1 MAITKINTKLIAN
14 NTIALTNI
22 ADNAIDATKIAS
34 NNILARHIPNA
45 TDMTLGGLTVDTTT
59 LVVDATN
66 NRVGIGT
73 ASPGDELHLYANNP
87 AIRLEDSDGGYGRV
101 LGVNGNIYY
110 QADEGNG
117 ESSSFHRWDIDGTD
131 NVMRLDAT
139 GLGLGTTGPTD
150 IIHISTSSDS
160 VGRFESTDATAYI
173 RINDT
178 DDSLYVTTAGQK
190 GSFGGN
196 ASVHKN
202 NINIDLTN
210 GNTSIGTTVTT
221 NGKLSVYNTES
232 DTVSPALYLSQYNAA
247 QDDRNTFSVSCDG
260 PNNLAIFNS
269 SGTNS
274 GGYAWQAGG
283 TERMRMSAA
292 GRLVIGHNAS
302 ISNGVAS
309 KLQIYNAGNEGS
321 LSLGRWGAVTSPPYL
336 TFMKSRGANVGDN
349 TILNDN
355 DIIGEIRWR
364 AADGVNFNA
373 EAAAIHCRVDGTP
386 GADDMPGELHFQT
399 TADGADSATSKMIIK
414 PNGNVGI
421 GTSDA
426 QTLLELSA
434 HNAAGQNTLRFT
446 DEDTGIVADQTIG
459 KIEFYTKDGTGDG
472 ASVRSYIL
480 SAAEDTSPSTYL
492 SFAVNE
498 GGVGTATTERMRL
511 NSHGGLTVGGAGDSA
526 GSWFGTDSG
535 VYIDQENANY
545 GLIIR
550 SASAD
555 AGIGFAEGGSGRFYL
570 KSIDGADGL
579 RFIDGNNSDEHMRID
594 ENGRVGINEN
604 DPQSTLDVDGT
615 IVHGN
620 IRNESAA
627 TNTYTDGNA
636 LHGGVIE
643 FTTTISGSGEKNCVI
658 TWAKG
663 TWSAFSYEFTFS
675 AASWARKIA
684 GGGYHNGSGGTIS
697 GHEKVD
703 LYGENNASDLVISG
717 SGQTIVFTIECPNG
731 THPMVHAKF
740 MIGGSDN
747 PDPSDFSV
755 EWVAR

>member
-34 NNILARHIPNA
+34 NNILARHIPNT

-73 ASPGDELHLYANNP
+73 ASP
-87 AIRLEDSDGGYGRV
+87 
-101 LGVNGNIYY
+101 
-110 QADEGNG
+110 
-117 ESSSFHRWDIDGTD
+117 
-131 NVMRLDAT
+131 
-139 GLGLGTTGPTD
+139 TD
-150 IIHISTSSDS
+150 IIHTSTSSDS
-160 VGRFESTDATAYI
+160 VGRFESTDVIAYI

-190 GSFGGN
+190 GSFGGTAN
-196 ASVHKN
+196 VHN
-202 NINIDLTN
+202 DNINIDLTN

-221 NGKLSVYNTES
+221 NGKLSVYNTAS
-232 DTVSPALYLSQYNAA
+232 DTVSAALYLSQYNAA

-274 GGYAWQAGG
+274 GGYAWQSGG

-309 KLQIYNAGNEGS
+309 KLQVYHAGAEGS
-321 LSLGRWGAVTSPPYL
+321 LSVGRWGDVTSPPYV

-373 EAAAIHCRVDGTP
+373 EAGAIHCRVDGTP

-399 TADGADSATSKMIIK
+399 TASGADSATSKMIIK

-434 HNAAGQNTLRFT
+434 HNASGQNTLRFT
-446 DEDTGIVADQTIG
+446 DEDTGTVANQTIG
-459 KIEFYTKDGTGDG
+459 KIEFYTKDGSGDG

-480 SAAEDTSPSTYL
+480 SAAEDATPSTYIA
-492 SFAVNE
+492 FATNA
-498 GGVGTATTERMRL
+498 GGVGAATTERMRIT
-511 NSHGGLTVGGAGDSA
+511 STGGHL
-526 GSWFGTDSG
+526 FGTTANQLYDTQSDTGVAIHDTNSYSSCGAHIEIANDADSG
-535 VYIDQENANY
+535 WSPVYLQRFDW
-545 GLIIR
+545 
-550 SASAD
+550 ASGD
-555 AGIGFAEGGSGRFYL
+555 DSRFMQFAV
-570 KSIDGADGL
+570 
-579 RFIDGNNSDEHMRID
+579 N
-594 ENGRVGINEN
+594 
-604 DPQSTLDVDGT
+604 
-615 IVHGN
+615 
-620 IRNESAA
+620 
-627 TNTYTDGNA
+627 
-636 LHGGVIE
+636 
-643 FTTTISGSGEKNCVI
+643 
-658 TWAKG
+658 
-663 TWSAFSYEFTFS
+663 
-675 AASWARKIA
+675 
-684 GGGYHNGSGGTIS
+684 
-697 GHEKVD
+697 
-703 LYGENNASDLVISG
+703 
-717 SGQTIVFTIECPNG
+717 
-731 THPMVHAKF
+731 
-740 MIGGSDN
+740 GGSDVGN
-747 PDPSDFSV
+747 ISYDGTNFSITNSSDYRLKENIVDYTGGLAKINALQVRSFNKKEGASKDITQQGFIAHELAEHIPNAV
-755 EWVAR
+755 IGEKDATKVDEQGNNVPNYQQVTREALVPYLVSAIQEQQEQIEELKAKVKTLES